1 MNRIR
6 ISMATIALFFCV
18 APMVAQQATSSGDAN
33 EPAAATAPDGGI
45 GATVS
50 GTGTTNFIPLWTNS
64 TTLGN
69 SALFQLS
76 GKVGIGKTTPAATL
90 DVNGGGIFRG
100 LLQLPS
106 VTTAT
111 STAGANSR
119 PLDFL
124 SSSFDSSTAA
134 AVSQH
139 FRWQAEPL
147 GNDTATPSGSLNLL
161 FATGTGTPAETGF
174 LIGSNGVLT
183 FAPTQTLPA
192 AAVTGDLGDTGQ
204 IVNINATNSISATI
218 AQFTGSLLVPT
229 INATGNI
236 TAQGNINA
244 GGAES
249 VTGNITAGGIITVG
263 AGSFG
268 SIIETGNISSFGGI
282 SALVGDFSAGSVGA
296 AISGTNDSTIQTLQL
311 TNTDTPANNVFI
323 EAQFNNSKVT
333 YFTNALG
340 DTSAIGTKSAVVPL
354 QDGTMVKLYSVEAP
368 EVWFEDYGSGRLSE
382 GLARVSLDARFAQ
395 TVNVSIGYH
404 VFLTPKGDCKGLFV
418 THETAGSFDVKELG
432 GGGSSVEFDYRIVAH
447 RKGYEKTRLP
457 PAVLPAVAS
466 SAAKPRG
473 SLNLRR
479 P

>member
-1 MNRIR
+1 MTRIR
-6 ISMATIALFFCV
+6 ISIAMISLFFCV
-18 APMVAQQATSSGDAN
+18 ASMVAQRTSSTGDVN
-33 EPAAATAPDGGI
+33 EPAAEAPDGGI
-45 GATVS
+45 GASIS

-76 GKVGIGKTTPAATL
+76 GKVGIGRTTPAATL

-106 VTTAT
+106 VTAAT
-111 STAGANSR
+111 STAGADSR

-124 SSSFDSSTAA
+124 SSAFDSSTAA

-139 FRWQAEPL
+139 FRWQAEPV
-147 GNDTATPSGSLNLL
+147 GNDTSSPSGSLNLL
-161 FATGTGTPAETGF
+161 FASGTGTPAETGF

-183 FAPTQTLPA
+183 FAATQTLPA
-192 AAVTGDLGDTGQ
+192 AAVTGDLGDSGQ

-236 TAQGNINA
+236 TAQGTINA
-244 GGAES
+244 GGAEN
-249 VTGNITAGGIITVG
+249 VTGNITAGSIITVG

-268 SIIETGNISSFGGI
+268 SITETGNISSFGGV
-282 SALVGDFSAGSVGA
+282 SALVGDFSAGNAGA
-296 AISGTNDSTIQTLQL
+296 AVSGSNDSTVQTLQL
-311 TNTDTPANNVFI
+311 TNTDTPANDVFI
-323 EAQFNNSKVT
+323 EAQFNNTKVT

-368 EVWFEDYGSGRLSE
+368 EVWFEDYGSGRLSG
-382 GLARVSLDARFAQ
+382 GLAEVSLDAKFLQ
-395 TVNVSIGYH
+395 TVNSSIGYH
-404 VFLTPKGDCKGLFV
+404 VFLTAKGDCKGLFV
-418 THETAGSFDVKELG
+418 THETASDFVVKELG
-432 GGGSSVEFDYRIVAH
+432 GGASSVEFDYRVVAH

-457 PAVLPAVAS
+457 QAKLPTMAS
-466 SAAKPRG
+466 RTAKART
-473 SLNLRR
+473 R
-479 P
+479 